1 MEQDE
6 ILRKL
11 TKYESAQQKGQS
23 KIVVIQKQITA
34 LENAAAENHSVIDKL
49 SEEITQIRTLM
60 KRFDRLDES
69 LVKIRS
75 DLSKAIENIEKQ
87 RADHDREVEKIRLA
101 DIGILNKAV
110 LDFRGATKNVK
121 ELEERFGKDSDYER
135 IFFQLE
141 KHVNNFSLIK
151 EENQRNIKVIEEA
164 LRQNTKKIA
173 SLQNE
178 VLRIHKKSDEHTG
191 QIDLMIENV
200 RKLESRFNEFQQG
213 EVDRQQIFSSSMEN
227 LKLLNIERDRLWKE
241 WESRFETMNTYSRT
255 FEEDTTILMQNFKN
269 AQSFFEQM
277 NQRLDRRLNEVSEM
291 QRLTDERIRQEW
303 QGFKSDDQK
312 RWTTYLVGQEELQRE
327 LNRQM
332 DKNQARIIGLEDLT
346 QEVKEKM
353 GLMADENK
361 KMYQKLIDFSNEWL
375 ETNERTFG
383 RHK

>member
-1 MEQDE
+1 
-6 ILRKL
+6 
-11 TKYESAQQKGQS
+11 
-23 KIVVIQKQITA
+23 
-34 LENAAAENHSVIDKL
+34 
-49 SEEITQIRTLM
+49 
-60 KRFDRLDES
+60 
-69 LVKIRS
+69 
-75 DLSKAIENIEKQ
+75 
-87 RADHDREVEKIRLA
+87 
-101 DIGILNKAV
+101 
-110 LDFRGATKNVK
+110 
-121 ELEERFGKDSDYER
+121 
-135 IFFQLE
+135 
-141 KHVNNFSLIK
+141 
-151 EENQRNIKVIEEA
+151 
-164 LRQNTKKIA
+164 
-173 SLQNE
+173 
-178 VLRIHKKSDEHTG
+178 
-191 QIDLMIENV
+191 
-200 RKLESRFNEFQQG
+200 
-213 EVDRQQIFSSSMEN
+213 
-227 LKLLNIERDRLWKE
+227 
-241 WESRFETMNTYSRT
+241 MNTYSRT